1 MNNNQNDKK
10 AVVFDNSGTLLE
22 RYRVI
27 KDITNDELITNI
39 NSMTLIDNI
48 GSAALAILQF
58 DTGTL
63 GNLNPN
69 MLISD
74 LIEEYNIEINVSYS
88 QGDLSKDEIL
98 EIIKNDKAVIKDISD
113 CFPLLKEKV
122 PNMELCNGS
131 ALILDLSEKRIGYT
145 ITSAGQ
151 LFPNV
156 KSTIATLQ
164 DRNIDVF
171 IASGDRS
178 GAISKLANIIGIEES
193 HAFPTAS
200 TKRKG
205 EIVTNLKNDGYKV
218 MMVGDGPNDVVAFNN
233 ADVATLTIEQKGDY
247 SEKLIKYAD
256 YVVKDISEILK
267 INF

>member
-1 MNNNQNDKK
+1 MNKNQNKK
-10 AVVFDNSGTLLE
+10 AVVFDNSGTLIE

-27 KDITNDELITNI
+27 KDLSNDGLITHI

-58 DTGTL
+58 NT
-63 GNLNPN
+63 GNLKDLNPD

-74 LIEEYNIEINVSYS
+74 LIDEYNIEITVSYCPI
-88 QGDLSKDEIL
+88 DLSDEEIMK
-98 EIIKNDKAVIKDISD
+98 IIKNDNAKIKDISD
-113 CFPLLKEKV
+113 CFPILKEKV

-131 ALILDLSEKRIGYT
+131 ALILDLSNRKIGYT

-164 DRNIDVF
+164 ERGIEVF

-178 GAISKLANIIGIEES
+178 GAIAKLTELIGIDKS
-193 HAFPTAS
+193 HGFATAS

-205 EIVTNLKNDGYKV
+205 EIVKELKNKGYKV
-218 MMVGDGPNDVVAFNN
+218 MMVGDGPNDIKAFEN
-233 ADVATLTIEQKGDY
+233 ADIATLTIEQKGDY

-256 YVVKDISEILK
+256 YVIEDISKILEID
-267 INF
+267 F

>member
-1 MNNNQNDKK
+1 MADKK
-10 AVVFDNSGTLLE
+10 AVVFDNSGTLLK

-27 KDITNDELITNI
+27 KDIVNDDLITNI
-39 NSMTLIDNI
+39 NSLTLIDNL

-58 DTGTL
+58 NTSILTKLD
-63 GNLNPN
+63 PD

-88 QGDLSKDEIL
+88 QEDLSDDKIL
-98 EIIKNDKAVIKDISD
+98 EIIKNDTSTIKEISD

-131 ALILDLSEKRIGYT
+131 ALILDLSEQRIGYT

-164 DRNIDVF
+164 DRKIDVF

-178 GAISKLANIIGIEES
+178 GAISKLANIIGIDES

-218 MMVGDGPNDVVAFNN
+218 MMVGDGPNDRVAFNN
-233 ADVATLTIEQKGDY
+233 ANLAVLTMEQKSDY

-256 YVVKDISEILK
+256 YVVKDISEILD
-267 INF
+267 IGF